1 MQSQTA
7 VSVDSPTPVNGNPA
21 DVPNSDI
28 DEIPS
33 DDQLFA
39 LFEFAPMVGE
49 RGSEVVERVLV
60 KLARGNRRAYRV
72 ELNRLAAKFL
82 ATADI

>member
-7 VSVDSPTPVNGNPA
+7 VTVDSPTPINEIPT

-33 DDQLFA
+33 DEQLFA
-39 LFEFAPMVGE
+39 LFDLAPMVGE

-72 ELNRLAAKFL
+72 ELNRLAAKFV
-82 ATADI
+82 AAADL